1 MSDETIEAT
10 AEVIDVPDVLSGAD
24 RWLAETR
31 AEVTALLG
39 KYGTHDI
46 ENEADYRDIKQAR
59 TMLRKDIAQLD
70 AQRKAQTKAV
80 DDLLARFRSE
90 AGMALAPLAEREAGY
105 KAQLDEWEAGA
116 KTRRTEYLRAAYEE
130 YAPALVPLVPLE
142 AVADRYAKDDGWYLK
157 KSTDEGAAELLRK
170 RLDGIAADWATIGN
184 LDMTDE
190 ERQRCRSAYTS
201 TLDLGAAVK
210 AVTDERERMARIAE
224 IEAAQAAH
232 EPEPAAEPGPTPEP
246 SPEPEPEPVAEATPE
261 PTATWRFE
269 VTCTRAQ
276 MDALMAYLRANGIHG
291 RRCAA

>member
-31 AEVTALLG
+31 DEVAALLG
-39 KYGTHDI
+39 KYGTHEI
-46 ENEADYRDIKQAR
+46 ANEADYRDIKQSR

-80 DDLLARFRSE
+80 DEVLARFRSE
-90 AGMALAPLAEREAGY
+90 ASMALAPLTEVEVGY
-105 KAQLDEWEAGA
+105 KAQLDAWEAGA
-116 KTRRTEYLRAAYEE
+116 KGRRTDYLQSAYEE
-130 YAPALVPLVPLE
+130 YAPALVPLVPLS
-142 AVADRYAKDDGWYLK
+142 AIADRYAKADGWYLK
-157 KSTDEGAAELLRK
+157 RVTDEGAAALLRK

-184 LDMTDE
+184 LDMTDQ

-210 AVTDERERMARIAE
+210 AVADERERLERVAE
-224 IEAAQAAH
+224 IEAAQAAPEPMP
-232 EPEPAAEPGPTPEP
+232 EPEPAPEP
-246 SPEPEPEPVAEATPE
+246 DEETAQEPE
-261 PTATWRFE
+261 PTATYRFE
-269 VTCTRAQ
+269 VTCTKAQ
-276 MDALMAYLRANGIHG
+276 MDALMGFLRANGIHG